1 MIDIHSLAQPFKSW
15 NSLYSHSK
23 VISTTVTTMHVGA
36 MFLGGG
42 LAVAADRTTLRVAAS
57 RADER
62 ARQLG
67 EVADVHRPV
76 LIGIAV
82 LFITGVAMTL
92 ADLENFLTSPVFWI
106 KIVLVTLLLINGALL
121 QRTESTLRRAA
132 TPGPATDTTNAA
144 APVRWQQI
152 RRFSV
157 FSVVLWIATFL
168 AGSILTNAS

>member
-1 MIDIHSLAQPFKSW
+1 MIDIHALARPFESW

-23 VISTTVTTMHVGA
+23 VISTTVTTIHVGA

-42 LAVAADRTTLRVAAS
+42 LAIAADRTTLRVAAS
-57 RADER
+57 RPEER

-76 LIGIAV
+76 LIGIVV
-82 LFITGVAMTL
+82 LFITGIAMML
-92 ADLENFLTSPVFWI
+92 ADLENFLTSPVFWT
-106 KIVLVTLLLINGALL
+106 KIALVTLLLINGALL

-132 TPGPATDTTNAA
+132 ETDLAPDTTTAA

-157 FSVVLWIATFL
+157 LSVVLWTATFL
-168 AGSILTNAS
+168 AGSILTNAA

>member
-1 MIDIHSLAQPFKSW
+1 MIDIHALARPFESW

-23 VISTTVTTMHVGA
+23 VISTTVTTIHVGA

-57 RADER
+57 RPEER

-76 LIGIAV
+76 LIGIVV
-82 LFITGVAMTL
+82 LFITGIAMML
-92 ADLENFLTSPVFWI
+92 ADLENFLTSPVFWT

-121 QRTESTLRRAA
+121 QRTDRRCDARPRPSC
-132 TPGPATDTTNAA
+132 T
-144 APVRWQQI
+144 
-152 RRFSV
+152 
-157 FSVVLWIATFL
+157 
-168 AGSILTNAS
+168 